1 MAFKKGQIANPNG
14 RPKAP
19 EKEELRKALKLA
31 KLKYSKSFIQHFVE
45 KAYIDKDYAIALARK
60 ILPDKLENDL
70 FMQAFLHEENQ
81 DKTPQQIIK
90 EAEELATKLIGDRT
104 KISQN

>member
-1 MAFKKGQIANPNG
+1 MKWKKGQSGNPAG
-14 RPKAP
+14 RKGDAVKA
-19 EKEELRKALKLA
+19 ELRDALDNF
-31 KLKYSKSFIQHFVE
+31 KLKHKRTFIQHFVE
-45 KAYIDKDYAIALARK
+45 KAHFDKDYAIALARK

-90 EAEELATKLIGDRT
+90 EAQELAIKLIGDRT